1 MKKKLNILL
10 GLVLSASMVVTA
22 CSSTPTS
29 TTGSQAGSS
38 TQSGSTTQAG
48 TAAQSGAAGDKLTWG
63 QGSDV
68 TSFDPHI
75 GKETYA
81 VQVTN
86 HLFDTLTT
94 LDADGKVVG
103 QIAESWEQPDNVTTI
118 FKIRKGIKFHDGT
131 ELTAEDVKY
140 SLDRAIASAAVSYI
154 VNFIETVTVN
164 DPNTV
169 TVKTKEPYAPI
180 LRNLAVPFSAIIPKA
195 YAEKMKTEGKEFA
208 TKPIG
213 SGPYKLVEWK
223 QGDSTTLESFAD
235 YFAGPAKTKNLVMK
249 VIPEASQRTI
259 ALETGELDLVYDVQ
273 ANDVQ
278 KIKDNSNLVY
288 FEADPLTCFYLSFNT
303 KKAPFDNKLVRQAI
317 RHAIDSQTIIDTILY
332 GNGIPA
338 GDLIA
343 PKVFGYAEDAPY
355 AYDPE
360 LAKKLLAEA
369 GHASGLK
376 IKLSVNDAQIRVEV
390 SQAIA
395 AMLQEVGI
403 TTEVEVTEFGK
414 FIDSTSNGE
423 HDMAYMGWIT
433 STLDADYTYFSLT
446 HSTQVGRAGNRAF
459 FNNPQADELINKG
472 RFTLDEAQRKQIY
485 AELEDILQEESP
497 YAPIYYNSITVG
509 ASKKIQGFVAD
520 PIGYHK
526 LENVT
531 VTK

>member
-1 MKKKLNILL
+1 MKKKINILV
-10 GLVLSASMVVTA
+10 GLVMTASMVVTA
-22 CSSTPTS
+22 CTSTSTS
-29 TTGSQAGSS
+29 TTASG
-38 TQSGSTTQAG
+38 TQGGSTTQAG
-48 TAAQSGAAGDKLTWG
+48 NTTQAGVATDTITWG

-68 TSFDPHI
+68 TSFDPHT

-86 HLFDTLTT
+86 HIFDTLTQ
-94 LDADGKVVG
+94 LDETGKVVG
-103 QIAESWEQPDNVTTI
+103 QIAESWTQPDNVTTI
-118 FKIRKGIKFHDGT
+118 FKIRKGIKVHDGT

-154 VNFIETVTVN
+154 VNFIDTVKVD
-164 DPNTV
+164 DPYTV
-169 TVKTKEPYAPI
+169 TVKTKEAYAPI

-195 YAEKMKTEGKEFA
+195 YAEKMKNEGKEFA

-223 QGDSTTLESFAD
+223 QGDSTKLERFD
-235 YFAGPAKTKNLVMK
+235 EYYAGPAKTKNLVMK
-249 VIPEASQRTI
+249 VIPEAAQRTI

-288 FEADPLTCFYLSFNT
+288 YEADPLTCFYLAFNT

-343 PKVFGYAEDAPY
+343 PKVFGYADDASY
-355 AYDPE
+355 SYDPE
-360 LAKKLLAEA
+360 LAKKLLADA
-369 GHASGLK
+369 GYANGIN

-395 AMLQEVGI
+395 AMLQQVGI
-403 TTEVEVTEFGK
+403 NCEVEVTEFGK

-433 STLDADYTYFSLT
+433 STLDADYTYFSLA
-446 HSTQVGRAGNRAF
+446 HSTQAGRAGNRSF
-459 FNNPQADELINKG
+459 FNNSQADELINKG
-472 RFTLDEAQRKQIY
+472 RYTIDEAQRKQFY
-485 AELEDILQEESP
+485 AQLEDILQEESP
-497 YAPIYYNSITVG
+497 YGPVFYTAITVG
-509 ASKKIQGFVAD
+509 ASKQIQGFVPD

-531 VTK
+531 VAK